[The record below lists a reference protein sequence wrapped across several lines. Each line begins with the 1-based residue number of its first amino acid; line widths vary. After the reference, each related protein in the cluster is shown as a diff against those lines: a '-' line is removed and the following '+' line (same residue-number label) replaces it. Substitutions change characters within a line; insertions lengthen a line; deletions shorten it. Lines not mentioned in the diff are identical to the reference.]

1 MFSVF
6 YGSCEF
12 KTVDGIKHKIEGK
25 WDLIV
30 AHPPYQFLTNTG
42 NAYLSVEKLGEKQFK
57 EQKTEKGLCFNRCF
71 IYGYLSPYKT

>member
-30 AHPPYQFLTNTG
+30 AHPPCQFLTNTG
-42 NAYLSVEKLGEKQFK
+42 NAYLSVEKWGRKATQRAKDRERVVF
-57 EQKTEKGLCFNRCF
+57 
-71 IYGYLSPYKT
+71 

>member
-1 MFSVF
+1 MFSVL

-30 AHPPYQFLTNTG
+30 AHPPCQFLTNTG
-42 NAYLSVEKLGEKQFK
+42 NAYLSVEKWDRKAIQRAKDRERFV
-57 EQKTEKGLCFNRCF
+57 F
-71 IYGYLSPYKT
+71 